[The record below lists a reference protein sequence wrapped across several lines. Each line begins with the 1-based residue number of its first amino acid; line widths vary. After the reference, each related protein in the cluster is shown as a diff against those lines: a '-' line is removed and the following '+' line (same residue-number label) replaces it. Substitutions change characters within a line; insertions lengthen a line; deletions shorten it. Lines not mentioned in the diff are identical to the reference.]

1 MNTVEMTDQEVAEQI
16 RELNEGRAKTYA
28 LLSRLYRTEV
38 DRELLDAMRG
48 MRFPADSG
56 NAKMDEGHRLIVGQ
70 LSTVWENTLSEL
82 AIDYAR
88 VFLGGG
94 IDGYSAAYPFESV
107 YTSPRRLLMQDARDE
122 VVALYR
128 SEGIDKA
135 EGWTEGEDHISLEL
149 EFMRRLAERANEALA
164 VKGEAT
170 APTQEGLE
178 EAFRLMQTQ
187 RAFMEEH
194 LCAWVPM
201 LTSDMLRFART
212 RLYRGLAFVTE
223 GFLESDREFLASVL
237 GSER

>member
-1 MNTVEMTDQEVAEQI
+1 MDSVKMTDREVAEQI
-16 RELNEGRAKTYA
+16 GKLNEGRAKTYA
-28 LLSRLYRTEV
+28 LLSRLFRAEV

-48 MRFPADSG
+48 MRFPADTG
-56 NAKMDEGHRLIVGQ
+56 NEKMDEGHRLIVGQ

-94 IDGYSAAYPFESV
+94 IDGHSAAYPFESV

-135 EGWTEGEDHISLEL
+135 EGWTEGEDHVSLEL
-149 EFMRRLAERANEALA
+149 EFMGRLAERAHDALTSEG
-164 VKGEAT
+164 VDG
-170 APTQEGLE
+170 APSQEGMD
-178 EAFRLMQTQ
+178 EAFRLMQVQ
-187 RAFMEEH
+187 RAFMEDH

-201 LTSDMLRFART
+201 LTSEMLRFART

-223 GFLESDREFLASVL
+223 GFLETDRDFLAGIL
-237 GSER
+237 GPE